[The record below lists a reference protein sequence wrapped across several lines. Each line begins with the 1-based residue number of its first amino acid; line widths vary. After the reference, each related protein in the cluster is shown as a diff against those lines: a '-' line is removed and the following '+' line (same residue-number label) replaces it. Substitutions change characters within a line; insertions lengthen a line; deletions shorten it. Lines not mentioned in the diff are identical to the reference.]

1 MVPDTPRNST
11 SASWRASHD
20 RGLLQARLEDCT
32 HATYLTLIGT
42 ILSLQVEDAQ
52 IGSLFKATDHFR
64 FLFRLLK
71 FRRTLQPMFG
81 VTFGTVVKRI
91 FSVPRLVK
99 MSDLQRI
106 LSNNKAAEEL
116 LESLKQELKV
126 IKNEQIQRKIAML
139 QTENETLR
147 RQVDSCLKQL
157 VSLEVAHGKVQIPV
171 PTPDEVRAGNGP
183 ATVKMEP
190 VAQAAKESPKE
201 QPPAKAQQPQSDSK
215 PPKEKKPK
223 KEKPAGGEGKPA
235 APAVEEPPIDVGRLD
250 MRVGRI
256 VEVSRHPDADSLYVE
271 KIDCGEPNG
280 PRTVISGLVKYV
292 PIEEMQNRM
301 VVALCNLKPA
311 KMRGIL
317 SEAMVMCAST
327 PDRVEILA
335 PPADAVPGDLVHVE
349 GYPRVPDS
357 VMNPKK
363 KIFETVA
370 PDLKTNGE
378 LVACYKEG
386 SFVVPGKGPVKAQTL
401 KNVQASGGVECV
413 FALTAYGR
421 LQVNGYVVLAI
432 AVIANGAHR
441 WKRNDRRGRQG
452 GRFLR
457 SGSSRICAL
466 GLINDRTGPYRCGQ
480 EGA

>member
-1 MVPDTPRNST
+1 
-11 SASWRASHD
+11 
-20 RGLLQARLEDCT
+20 
-32 HATYLTLIGT
+32 
-42 ILSLQVEDAQ
+42 
-52 IGSLFKATDHFR
+52 
-64 FLFRLLK
+64 
-71 FRRTLQPMFG
+71 
-81 VTFGTVVKRI
+81 
-91 FSVPRLVK
+91 

-126 IKNEQIQRKIAML
+126 IQNEQIQRKIVML

-147 RQVDSCLKQL
+147 QQVDSCLKKL

-171 PTPDEVRAGNGP
+171 PTSEEVRAGNGP
-183 ATVKMEP
+183 TVVKMEP
-190 VAQAAKESPKE
+190 VAQPPVAKQSPKE
-201 QPPAKAQQPQSDSK
+201 EAPAKLQQAQQSESK

-223 KEKPAGGEGKPA
+223 KEKPAGGDGKQS

-335 PPADAVPGDLVHVE
+335 PPEGAVPGDLVHVE
-349 GYPRVPDS
+349 GYPRVPDA

-386 SFVVPGKGPVKAQTL
+386 SFVVPGKGAVKAQTL
-401 KNVQASGGVECV
+401 KNVQV
-413 FALTAYGR
+413 
-421 LQVNGYVVLAI
+421 
-432 AVIANGAHR
+432 
-441 WKRNDRRGRQG
+441 K
-452 GRFLR
+452 
-457 SGSSRICAL
+457 
-466 GLINDRTGPYRCGQ
+466 
-480 EGA
+480 